1 MRFDEFF
8 RIGKYFR
15 LLTKI
20 RIEIQKIALTK
31 HSTISRFSPQF
42 FVKSS
47 GAEMRCETE
56 IDLLGVCFEA
66 IIFLFFFAGFRPE
79 IVKMCEHSSMPSK
92 ENRQT
97 LMFSATFPSEVQQLA
112 LGE

>member
-1 MRFDEFF
+1 M
-8 RIGKYFR
+8 R

-20 RIEIQKIALTK
+20 DFRFEIQRIALSK
-31 HSTISRFSPQF
+31 RSTISRFLPQI
-42 FVKSS
+42 FVKSLD
-47 GAEMRCETE
+47 AEMRSETE
-56 IDLLGVCFEA
+56 LEVDLLRVCFLT
-66 IIFLFFFAGFRPE
+66 IPLFLFAGFRPE